1 MSSTSD
7 VDRPLPLGI
16 SAKTGRPLGELIDDA
31 VRAMLDRER
40 EPNVELLEAQ
50 QGRSSPAVTSFS
62 VSGEFEGNDLS
73 QVGWGAIFAP
83 DADPAIKEAL
93 QPLLDYRQKQAG
105 TAPFVIYDGASG
117 YLPGET
123 ALAWL
128 ERQNVRLD
136 VVNPDKG
143 VPYYLLIVG
152 SPEAISFE
160 FQYVLDLYWGVGRL
174 WFATAQEFRQY
185 AQSVIDYETAAAV
198 PTSRQ
203 MALFATAHDFDEA
216 TQLFTRCVAKPL
228 TEGEGPKP
236 VPIGRRQKFRLKQY
250 LGDDATKS
258 ALARIYRD
266 AASGGPPA
274 LLFSGTHGMDF
285 EPDDARQA
293 LHQGALVCA
302 DWSGFGSIGE
312 DAWFAAADVP
322 PDAKLRGMIHF
333 IFACH
338 GGGCPQFDNFDRLNK
353 TPRKIADKPFLSPL
367 PQRLLAHPNGGAL
380 ACLAHVERAW
390 AFSFQSARGGSQ
402 SQGFR
407 DVIGRLLRGDRIGQA
422 TDSFNV
428 RWATLS
434 TDLAEL
440 QNGVRLGADVP
451 LKTLGRMWV
460 ARDDARNYVVLGDP
474 AVRLRVE
481 DMPEVAE
488 ADLIG
493 KTGS

>member
-1 MSSTSD
+1 LSFTSD

-16 SAKTGRPLGELIDDA
+16 SAKTGRPLRDLTDDA
-31 VRAMLDRER
+31 VQAMLDRER
-40 EPNVELLEAQ
+40 EPGGQLLAAQ
-50 QGRSSPAVTSFS
+50 QERSSPAAASFG

-73 QVGWGAIFAP
+73 QAGWGAIFAP
-83 DADPAIKEAL
+83 DTDPAIREAL
-93 QPLLDYRQKQAG
+93 QPLLDHRQKQVG
-105 TAPFVIYDGASG
+105 TAPFVVYDGTSG

-128 ERQNVRLD
+128 ERQKVRLD

-160 FQYVLDLYWGVGRL
+160 FQYVLDLYWSVGRL
-174 WFATAQEFRQY
+174 WFATTAEFRQY

-203 MALFATAHDFDEA
+203 IALFATAHDFDKS
-216 TQLFTRCVAKPL
+216 TQLFTRCVAEPL
-228 TEGEGPKP
+228 AKGDGHKP
-236 VPIGRRQKFRLKQY
+236 VPIGQRQKFRLMQF

-258 ALARIYRD
+258 ALAGIYRD
-266 AASGGPPA
+266 VASGGPPA
-274 LLFSGTHGMDF
+274 LLFSGTHGMEF

-293 LHQGALVCA
+293 LNQGALVCA
-302 DWSGFGSIGE
+302 DWSGFGSINK

-322 PDAKLRGMIHF
+322 ADAKLRGMIHF

-338 GGGCPQFDNFDRLNK
+338 GGGCPRLDDFDRLNK
-353 TPRKIADKPFLSPL
+353 NPKKIADNPFISSL
-367 PQRLLAHPNGGAL
+367 PQKLLAHPNGGAL

-407 DVIGRLLRGDRIGQA
+407 DVIGRLLRGDRIGHA
-422 TDSFNV
+422 ADSFNV
-428 RWATLS
+428 RWAALS
-434 TDLAEL
+434 TDLAEF
-440 QNGVRLGADVP
+440 QNDARFGADVP
-451 LKTLGRMWV
+451 LRTFGQMWV
-460 ARDDARNYVVLGDP
+460 ARDDARNYVILGDP

-481 DMPEVAE
+481 DMPE
-488 ADLIG
+488 L
-493 KTGS
+493 T